1 MLESPQDVLS
11 SHRGRGTRM
20 SVPLGERGGA
30 LRGALDLVCGRLPR
44 FVFGGGIGPL
54 VPVFH
59 FHDERRDVLTPRL
72 RYLREN
78 GYRTLRADEL
88 AAVARRRR
96 PPGDREV
103 ALCFDD
109 AWTTVWTDA
118 APLLREFGLTAIVY
132 AIPGRMTQGDSCRPV
147 GSDGEADGPPFMTWT
162 ELGQL
167 QGEGI
172 IDVQSHTWAHAMVFT
187 SPGAIDF
194 VRPGYERGPLL
205 NRPLLSQAPALQFV
219 DPLELGA
226 PLYEQRSRMS
236 DGPRICLSRE
246 AHQASVDTVRAAGGA
261 AFFKRADWRQTLERI
276 TAQRPGATTESES
289 DHQRAIED
297 ELDRSRSELN
307 ARLRTQSVRH
317 VCLPWGVSG
326 VRTAAALERLGFDSA
341 IANRWSGH
349 FAVGPGDHPFWLKRL
364 PNRYIFHLPGRGRAS
379 FFRPGRPQ

>member
-1 MLESPQDVLS
+1 
-11 SHRGRGTRM
+11 M

-30 LRGALDLVCGRLPR
+30 LRGAVDLVCGRLPR
-44 FVFGGGIGPL
+44 FVFGGSIGPL

-59 FHDERRDVLTPRL
+59 FHAERRDVLAPRL

-88 AAVARRRR
+88 SAVARKRR
-96 PPGDREV
+96 PVGDREV

-118 APLLREFGLTAIVY
+118 APLLRELDLTAIVY
-132 AIPGRMTQGDSCRPV
+132 AIPGRMTGRDVCRPV
-147 GSDGEADGPPFMTWT
+147 DSGRQADGPPFMTWA

-167 QGEGI
+167 QSEGV

-187 SPGAIDF
+187 SPRPIDF
-194 VRPGYERGPLL
+194 VKPGYEKGPLL
-205 NRPLLSQAPALQFV
+205 NRPLLSHATGLQFV
-219 DPLELGA
+219 DPSDLGA

-236 DGPRICLSRE
+236 DGPRVCVSRDG
-246 AHQASVDTVRAAGGA
+246 HQASMDTVRAAGGA
-261 AFFKRADWRQTLERI
+261 AFFEQSDWRQKLERI
-276 TAQRPGATTESES
+276 TAQHLDATTESAA
-289 DHQRAIED
+289 DHQRAIEH

-307 ARLRTQSVRH
+307 ARLHTQSVRH

-326 VRTAAALERLGFDSA
+326 RRTTAALERLGFDSA

-349 FAVGPGDHPFWLKRL
+349 FAVAPGDHPFWLKRL
-364 PNRYIFHLPGRGRAS
+364 PNRYILHLPGRRRAS
-379 FFRPGRPQ
+379 FFRPGRPR